1 VHGHR
6 SPLYPPELRERAVR
20 MVAEVRDDY
29 ESEWTAISSVAG
41 KLGIRSAET
50 VRAWIRKGQVDSG
63 QRPGVRTDTAEELWR
78 LRAESRELKRTN
90 EILQSASFFFA
101 ASLDRRNK

>member
-1 VHGHR
+1 MAGSSKR
-6 SPLYPPELRERAVR
+6 YPPELRERAVR

-29 ESEWTAISSVAG
+29 ESEWAAISSVAG
-41 KLGIRSAET
+41 KLGIGSAET

-63 QRPGVRTDTAEELWR
+63 QRPGVTTDTAEELRR
-78 LRAESRELKRTN
+78 LRAENRELKRAN
-90 EILQSASFFFA
+90 EILQSASVFFA